1 MQAFIL
7 SELLEA
13 GTPVSLTI
21 GFAAFAALNSLV
33 SAIEI
38 VNGRCTAFAE
48 ILIDSLLDWCA
59 AVLFPMLLL
68 VYSVKMFDLDR
79 AVQRI
84 NMEVL
89 PVGSFERRARMLADP
104 IEIERFLVSF
114 ESLRIR
120 TAPDLFLRIGLNLGF
135 SHRFKRV
142 VEVLIQLQ
150 TQRQRDREKRRK
162 SSVISH
168 QPTLLEF
175 PKAVSTASA
184 CQRVVP
190 RSLSVV
196 FLAYSMGVVLATYQS
211 ISVSQATCSSHP
223 ECIVFAYRWRD
234 SGFCPCRA
242 LVDGNRAP
250 MTYFEWTHPVDI
262 TATVKSLAASGTL
275 KTLQLVNR
283 QLKFLPDELR
293 TCHNLHFM
301 YVMENTGHT
310 MSKSDVA
317 FALSAPSSI
326 VKQKNSQRGGTSSE
340 NCSICAS

>member
-142 VEVLIQLQ
+142 VEVLIQLHSVNEIARSGGNRLSFRINQ
-150 TQRQRDREKRRK
+150 PYSSFQRQ
-162 SSVISH
+162 
-168 QPTLLEF
+168 
-175 PKAVSTASA
+175 
-184 CQRVVP
+184 
-190 RSLSVV
+190 
-196 FLAYSMGVVLATYQS
+196 
-211 ISVSQATCSSHP
+211 
-223 ECIVFAYRWRD
+223 
-234 SGFCPCRA
+234 
-242 LVDGNRAP
+242 
-250 MTYFEWTHPVDI
+250 
-262 TATVKSLAASGTL
+262 
-275 KTLQLVNR
+275 
-283 QLKFLPDELR
+283 
-293 TCHNLHFM
+293 
-301 YVMENTGHT
+301 
-310 MSKSDVA
+310 
-317 FALSAPSSI
+317 
-326 VKQKNSQRGGTSSE
+326 
-340 NCSICAS
+340 